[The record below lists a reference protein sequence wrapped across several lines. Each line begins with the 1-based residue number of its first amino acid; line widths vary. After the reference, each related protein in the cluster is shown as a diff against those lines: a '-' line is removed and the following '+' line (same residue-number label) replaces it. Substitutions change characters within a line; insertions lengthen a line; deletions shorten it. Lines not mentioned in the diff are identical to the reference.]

1 MIFYD
6 DGHAPAA
13 EKSDHSFYFG
23 VIAIAVKKIMLMIFS
38 IFVLPV
44 ILFKILA
51 FILIPIKFLVGMK
64 ALGVANTVLLGLLF
78 LKQALT
84 PVITFSPTAIQG

>member
-6 DGHAPAA
+6 DGHVPAA
-13 EKSDHSFYFG
+13 EKSDNHFYFG
-23 VIAIAVKKIMLMIFS
+23 LVAVAVKKILLMLFS
-38 IFVLPV
+38 IFILPIVL
-44 ILFKILA
+44 LKILA

-64 ALGVANTVLLGLLF
+64 ALGVANTILLGLLF

-84 PVITFSPTAIQG
+84 PVVTFNPTAVG